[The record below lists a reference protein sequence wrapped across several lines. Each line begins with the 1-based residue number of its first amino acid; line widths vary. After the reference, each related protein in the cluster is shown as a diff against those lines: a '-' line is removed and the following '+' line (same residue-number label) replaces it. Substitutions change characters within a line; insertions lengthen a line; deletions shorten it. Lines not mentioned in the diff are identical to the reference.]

1 MLAQSRPPSPLPRSS
16 FNAPLLLAARKF
28 DPTKLFRNR
37 TTALWQV
44 IYQEA
49 IRGHHLLFKR
59 ADVDLF
65 ETIQMNA
72 HTADYGVFESLEEIV
87 VDLVSSNDLNT
98 MIQIIDALPITQRH
112 SLFLFYQRALWI
124 WKNYSKDQLN

>member
-1 MLAQSRPPSPLPRSS
+1 MRPSSSLFESLIQQNYSETELP
-16 FNAPLLLAARKF
+16 P
-28 DPTKLFRNR
+28 
-37 TTALWQV
+37 LWQV

-59 ADVDLF
+59 TDVELF
-65 ETIQMNA
+65 ETILMNA
-72 HTADYGVFESLEEIV
+72 HTADYSVFESLEEIV
-87 VDLVSSNDLNT
+87 VNLVSSNDLNT
-98 MIQIIDALPITQRH
+98 MIQIIDELPITQRH

>member
-1 MLAQSRPPSPLPRSS
+1 LRKAGHLPLSPGVLLMRPSSSLLESLIQQNYSETELP
-16 FNAPLLLAARKF
+16 P
-28 DPTKLFRNR
+28 
-37 TTALWQV
+37 LWQV